1 MIHIWKFWYGAQRN
15 LSENER
21 VVRCEGR
28 AMCRFFLEFEG
39 KRIVISKSLKQKSI
53 QLLMLL
59 LKAGSDGIPRKKL
72 AEMLEWE
79 IDGWEKKLNNLRC
92 QTYRLRRL
100 IEELEF
106 LAGENRIF
114 PKYVGDD

>member
-1 MIHIWKFWYGAQRN
+1 MEHKPYAQFYVCF
-15 LSENER
+15 L
-21 VVRCEGR
+21 GR
-28 AMCRFFLEFEG
+28 FSLRFEDKE
-39 KRIVISKSLKQKSI
+39 IVITKPLKQKRI
-53 QLLMLL
+53 QLLLLL
-59 LKAGSDGIPRKKL
+59 LKAGDKGITRRKL

-79 IDGWEKKLNNLRC
+79 IDGWEKKLNNRRC
-92 QTYRLRRL
+92 QTYRRRRL